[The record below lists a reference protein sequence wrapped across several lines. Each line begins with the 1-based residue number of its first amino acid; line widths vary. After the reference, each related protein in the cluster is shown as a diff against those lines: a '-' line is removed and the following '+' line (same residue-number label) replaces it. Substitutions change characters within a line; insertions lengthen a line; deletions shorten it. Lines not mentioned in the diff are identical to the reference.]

1 MHLNSCECEMQMNM
15 LKLQLLRYVC
25 VCVQVYILH
34 IVHIYLHSPIY
45 ISSAKQQANGWSWD
59 GESKQHAE
67 KQRSAKS
74 EPLSSLDEWRTSAS
88 GGENWQVFWWYLFW
102 RKWQLRFL
110 HIWFLGLP
118 KPLILPLDF
127 EWRFNRVT
135 LIPDLVFRVFG
146 GLPPKTQRWKTWF
159 FTRALEHRSF

>member
-1 MHLNSCECEMQMNM
+1 MQMNM
-15 LKLQLLRYVC
+15 LKIQLLRYVC
-25 VCVQVYILH
+25 VFVSRCTYYILFIFTF
-34 IVHIYLHSPIY
+34 IVPYTSVPP
-45 ISSAKQQANGWSWD
+45 SSKPMV
-59 GESKQHAE
+59 EAE
-67 KQRSAKS
+67 TEKASSMQRSKDPRNPNLCHLLMS
-74 EPLSSLDEWRTSAS
+74 EGHPLA
-88 GGENWQVFWWYLFW
+88 GEKINWFFDDICFGEFWQV
-102 RKWQLRFL
+102 RFL

-146 GLPPKTQRWKTWF
+146 GVPPKTQRWKTWF